1 MQNNNSQGDANLSLK
16 GILLLA
22 QPLLFSLLLLLLII
36 IVEAVKRGPKTTFR
50 DRILQ
55 LVKQSFLGNA
65 SPILGYTKLGRFI
78 QRKKY
83 FFEYKHSTQFVREHT
98 EDNLLP
104 FLPGRDPSLKGRS
117 PYLPT
122 YLLGT

>member
-1 MQNNNSQGDANLSLK
+1 M
-16 GILLLA
+16 
-22 QPLLFSLLLLLLII
+22 
-36 IVEAVKRGPKTTFR
+36 
-50 DRILQ
+50 
-55 LVKQSFLGNA
+55 GNA

-122 YLLGT
+122 YLLGTQFLSTFARLRIIKEQEQLN